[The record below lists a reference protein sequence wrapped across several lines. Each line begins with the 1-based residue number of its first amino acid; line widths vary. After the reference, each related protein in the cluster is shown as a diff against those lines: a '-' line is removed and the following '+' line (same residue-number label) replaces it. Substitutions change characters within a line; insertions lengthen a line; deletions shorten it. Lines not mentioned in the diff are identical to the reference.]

1 MRGFVRIVLPAL
13 LAVSLLAVPTAAFE
27 GGSQPSAATATETA
41 TETPTEAPSEPV
53 YENLTFYLHST
64 DRVGETDA
72 STLAGMKMDT
82 TAPTATDTASRQ
94 ILNYVRGPNTKCSGS
109 WLFPSWDGEME
120 GQVQGNV
127 TVTLQTLTHP
137 NNSFVVELFA
147 DGAGGCNDAYVPPV
161 ASKTVSFPPG
171 QATSEVVF
179 ENVDFAVQGQLTLL
193 VRPPNGPTVTPPP
206 PPDPTVPSAP
216 SQPTLEPHQGR
227 VFYDSASVQSRVEL
241 QCLLPEGK
249 TTCQF

>member
-13 LAVSLLAVPTAAFE
+13 LAVSLFAVPTAAFE
-27 GGSQPSAATATETA
+27 SGDMPVETVTETTTETA
-41 TETPTEAPSEPV
+41 TEPPAPV

-72 STLAGMKMDT
+72 STLANMKMDT
-82 TAPTATDTASRQ
+82 TAPTSTDTASRQ

-109 WLFPSWDGEME
+109 WLFPSWDGEMD

-147 DGAGGCNDAYVPPV
+147 DGGNGCNESYVPPV
-161 ASKTVSFPPG
+161 ASKTVSFPAG
-171 QATSEVVF
+171 QATSEIVF
-179 ENVDFAVQGQLTLL
+179 ENVDFAVGGQLTLM

-206 PPDPTVPSAP
+206 PPDPTVPAAP

-227 VFYDSASVQSRVEL
+227 VFYDSTAVQSRVEL

-249 TTCQF
+249 TTCLF